1 MAASI
6 LPAAW
11 YTDLAV
17 HAAERRTIFAANWA
31 LFGPEHEVAAS
42 GAWRAAC
49 VNGWPLIVA
58 RGRDGVLR
66 AFHNA
71 CRHRGAAVV
80 PDGAGTAEQFR
91 CPYHGWRY
99 DLDGTLALAP
109 RFGPIERAE
118 HGLMPARVATWR
130 GLVFVCV
137 DAAAPDL
144 MAWLGVIPGL
154 CAPFATDAMDYHGSF
169 AVEGRANWKTYC
181 DNTVEGYHLPH
192 VHPRLTSAVDP
203 ADIRIVPH
211 DGGRTVAFHVTYR
224 ADGAELRGR
233 EGLWFYRFPGFQA
246 TLSASAFKAE
256 RIEPVGAGRLR
267 STSWQWFGAID
278 GAARADA
285 FAWARAIVEEDLGVC
300 ETVQRTLEAGAFAR
314 AVLSEAEESNVALFQ
329 RLVHDALGGDPR

>member
-1 MAASI
+1 
-6 LPAAW
+6 
-11 YTDLAV
+11 
-17 HAAERRTIFAANWA
+17 
-31 LFGPEHEVAAS
+31 
-42 GAWRAAC
+42 
-49 VNGWPLIVA
+49 
-58 RGRDGVLR
+58 
-66 AFHNA
+66 
-71 CRHRGAAVV
+71 
-80 PDGAGTAEQFR
+80 
-91 CPYHGWRY
+91 
-99 DLDGTLALAP
+99 
-109 RFGPIERAE
+109 
-118 HGLMPARVATWR
+118 
-130 GLVFVCV
+130 VFVCV